1 MAAVKELVPP
11 LLAGDTLTWEEFERR
26 WDATP
31 ELKFAEL
38 IGGKVYMPPPLSV
51 EHGER
56 DADVIFFF
64 RHYAIGTP
72 GTKVATNATCRMLED
87 APQPDACLRIH
98 EDCGGASRVS
108 GKYLHGTPELVA
120 EVCVS
125 SAAYDLHEKRELYQ
139 HSGVQEY
146 LAILEFEREIRWFRL
161 KAGKYVLLKP
171 GADGILRSQVFPGLW
186 LYAQA
191 LLKSDMARVVEVL
204 NAGLASAE
212 HAEFAALLNKRK
224 KK

>member
-11 LLAGDTLTWEEFERR
+11 LVAGDTLDWEEFERR

-38 IGGKVYMPPPLSV
+38 IGGKVYMPPPLGV

-56 DADVIFFF
+56 DVDVSFFL
-64 RHYAIGTP
+64 RHYAMLTP
-72 GTKVATNATCRMLED
+72 GTKVAANATCRMLED
-87 APQPDACLRIH
+87 APQPDACLRILQ
-98 EDCGGASRVS
+98 DYGGKSRVV

-125 SAAYDLHEKRELYQ
+125 SSAYDLHEKLELYLRA
-139 HSGVQEY
+139 GVPEY
-146 LAILEFEREIRWFRL
+146 LAVLVFEAEVRWFRL
-161 KAGKYVLLKP
+161 QDGQYVQLKP

-186 LYAQA
+186 LDAQA
-191 LLKSDMARVVEVL
+191 LLKSDMPRVVEVL

-212 HAEFAALLNKRK
+212 HAQFAARLNKPK